1 MCKISVIVPVYNVEP
16 YLRRCVDSILNQ
28 TFSDFECILVDDGS
42 PDGCPAICDEYAE
55 KDSRVKVIHK
65 KNGGLSDARNVGLD
79 KANGK
84 YVSFID
90 SDDWIHPQMLEILY
104 KGLMDNNVLISICEY
119 KLVEHQEPYTAVT
132 EPIFEKR
139 YGMDFLITNNIIA
152 VIACSKL
159 YDKRLFD
166 GIRYPYGKWHE
177 DEFVTYKLLYKAE
190 TIAYTV
196 KPLYFYFQ
204 NENGITKS
212 AYTTKHLDA
221 LDAMEERD
229 KFLKQHNLLE
239 CRKLAMYKYINWLKR
254 QFEMT
259 AYDPEFAREHNRLKR
274 RMQKKLLLE
283 GIRCNIRFRN
293 CTDFYAVAFPRTTK
307 FLVGIKKIKD
317 SLKSIRK

>member
-104 KGLMDNNVLISICEY
+104 KGLMDNNVLISVCEY
-119 KLVEHQEPYTAVT
+119 KEVEHQEPYTAIT
-132 EPIFEKR
+132 EPIFETR
-139 YGMDFLITNNIIA
+139 YGMDFFITNHITA

-159 YDKRLFD
+159 YDKSLFD
-166 GIRYPYGKWHE
+166 DIRYPYGKLHE

-190 TIAYTV
+190 TVAYTN

-212 AYTTKHLDA
+212 AYTIKRLDA
-221 LDAMEERD
+221 LEAMEERD
-229 KFLKQHNLLE
+229 QFLKQHKLSE
-239 CRKLAMYKYINWLKR
+239 CRKFAMYQHIDFLKR
-254 QFEMT
+254 HFKMT
-259 AYDPEFAREHNRLKR
+259 ASNPEFSREHKQLKR
-274 RMQKKLLLE
+274 LLQRKLLSE
-283 GIRCNIRFRN
+283 GIRCRIRFRY
-293 CTDFYAVAFPRTTK
+293 CTDSYAIAFPKTTR
-307 FLVGIKKIKD
+307 LLLGLKKIKD
-317 SLKSIRK
+317 SFKSYLK